1 MNGFSYGRLP
11 GLTMKVGEHVR
22 WYLMATTGF
31 EIHAPH
37 WHGNTVLINAMRTDV
52 AALLPMGMVTAEMV
66 PDDPG
71 TWLFHCHVGPHL
83 MAGMQA
89 VYRVEPR

>member
-1 MNGFSYGRLP
+1 
-11 GLTMKVGEHVR
+11 MKVGERVR

-37 WHGNTVLINAMRTDV
+37 WHGNTVLINGMRTDV
-52 AALLPMGMVTAEMV
+52 TRSCRWEMVTAEIV

-71 TWLFHCHVGPHL
+71 DVAVPLPRRPAPPGRD
-83 MAGMQA
+83 AGG
-89 VYRVEPR
+89 VPVEPR